1 MVDAG
6 PGYWM
11 HETSG
16 RLWPAIAALVDG
28 EELSAEHIATLRA
41 YFRQWVCAAIWDENP
56 YGGAAERDWLAEIR
70 RRVDELTT
78 RAAIEAWIDDLIKGG
93 MDPL

>member
-1 MVDAG
+1 MR
-6 PGYWM
+6 
-11 HETSG
+11 ETSG

-28 EELSAEHIATLRA
+28 RELSAEDIAILRA

-56 YGGAAERDWLAEIR
+56 HGGAAYREWLAAMR
-70 RRVDELTT
+70 KRVDEPTT
-78 RAAIEAWIDDLIKGG
+78 RAAIEAWIDELTRGG